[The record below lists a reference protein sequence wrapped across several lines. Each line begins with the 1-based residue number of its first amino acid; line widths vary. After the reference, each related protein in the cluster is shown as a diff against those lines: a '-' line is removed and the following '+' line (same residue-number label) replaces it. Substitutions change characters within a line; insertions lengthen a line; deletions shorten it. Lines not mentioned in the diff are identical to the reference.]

1 MQKQRGYQ
9 RFPRY
14 TKRLEVTFSSGHLS
28 FKGILSNISENGI
41 FIRTNRG
48 FAPGTTVDI
57 EVMMP
62 DESISHLKGI
72 VKRTVKTP
80 LTAVKNGMG
89 VELTQKDD
97 SFLSFVR
104 SYREGQETEPAPEK
118 EKSIPLEFQIIVCS
132 GCGVKNKVLVNKL
145 SLGPKCGKCGIS
157 LFVKMP

>member
-1 MQKQRGYQ
+1 MQRQRGYQ

-14 TKRLEVTFSSGHLS
+14 TKRLEVTFSSGHMS
-28 FKGILSNISENGI
+28 YKGILSNISENGI

-72 VKRTVKTP
+72 VKRTIKRP

-89 VELTQKDD
+89 IELLQKDD
-97 SFLSFVR
+97 SFMSFVR
-104 SYREGQETEPAPEK
+104 SYGKGQETEPAPEK
-118 EKSIPLEFQIIVCS
+118 DKITPPEFQIITCS

-157 LFVKMP
+157 LTFIMS

>member
-1 MQKQRGYQ
+1 
-9 RFPRY
+9 
-14 TKRLEVTFSSGHLS
+14 
-28 FKGILSNISENGI
+28 LSNISENGI

-48 FAPGTTVDI
+48 FGPGTTVDI
-57 EVMMP
+57 DVMMP

-104 SYREGQETEPAPEK
+104 SYREGQETEPAPEE
-118 EKSIPLEFQIIVCS
+118 EKSTPPEFQIITCS
-132 GCGVKNKVLVNKL
+132 GCGVKNKVLVDKL
-145 SLGPKCGKCGIS
+145 SLGPKCGKCGIP